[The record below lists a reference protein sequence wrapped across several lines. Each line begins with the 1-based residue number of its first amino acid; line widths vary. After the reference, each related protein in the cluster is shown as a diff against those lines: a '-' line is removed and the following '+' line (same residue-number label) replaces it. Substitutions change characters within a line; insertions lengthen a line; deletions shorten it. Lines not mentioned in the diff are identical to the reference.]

1 MSASKTP
8 SEDSSVI
15 ELLECIDDA
24 LRNGRLMTRANLAF
38 DILLMQVGLTRE
50 DLPAYVADIARINEE
65 S

>member
-1 MSASKTP
+1 MSQTKTP
-8 SEDSSVI
+8 TYDSTII

-38 DILLMQVGLTRE
+38 DILLSQIGLTRE
-50 DLPAYVADIARINEE
+50 DLPAYVTDIARINGE